1 MFFFNVQTIDG
12 VNEEDTVG
20 ADFPTVEEAVAE
32 AETLANEM
40 MLDATKARHNVKQI
54 IEVAD
59 ERGNVI
65 LRLDCSAAIQAT
77 VLKPSDHI

>member
-1 MFFFNVQTIDG
+1 MFFFNVQTIDS

-40 MLDATKARHNVKQI
+40 MLDATKAQRQ
-54 IEVAD
+54 AGY
-59 ERGNVI
+59 RG
-65 LRLDCSAAIQAT
+65 C
-77 VLKPSDHI
+77 